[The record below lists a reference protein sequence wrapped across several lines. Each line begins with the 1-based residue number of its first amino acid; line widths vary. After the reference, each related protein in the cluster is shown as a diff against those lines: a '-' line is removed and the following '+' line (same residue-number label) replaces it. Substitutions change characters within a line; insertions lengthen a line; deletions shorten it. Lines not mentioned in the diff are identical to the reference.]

1 MRCSC
6 IVGDTKLS
14 PFFLFAI
21 KTCSFMKGVGLM
33 FNLFKNKKETKKV
46 NYEEE
51 LDKLTSN
58 LLVSNRKAIE
68 KIESIQKHN

>member
-1 MRCSC
+1 
-6 IVGDTKLS
+6 
-14 PFFLFAI
+14 
-21 KTCSFMKGVGLM
+21 M
-33 FNLFKNKKETKKV
+33 FTLFKNKKETKKV

>member
-1 MRCSC
+1 
-6 IVGDTKLS
+6 
-14 PFFLFAI
+14 
-21 KTCSFMKGVGLM
+21 M
-33 FNLFKNKKETKKV
+33 FNLFKSKKETKKV

-68 KIESIQKHN
+68 KIESIQKHNWHLLEKIEL